1 MPAGLAATVTAPAP
15 SAFAAAA
22 ARGSDW
28 KPPSAAAAAEAA
40 AGLASSEAAALVPAI
55 PSLIMSSAGWVDTE
69 ESRQSTARAAVG
81 SRWNG
86 KGAGRELIN
95 DNEPSKESEGG
106 RNEAAHTAWMDFEG
120 RAASRRVGGRVP
132 LDGLL
137 GWRARCHVGP
147 HAGRII
153 IQNGARGSG
162 DDFRQISCS

>member
-22 ARGSDW
+22 AARGSDW
-28 KPPSAAAAAEAA
+28 KPPSAAAAPEAA

-55 PSLIMSSAGWVDTE
+55 PSLIMSSAGWVVTE

-95 DNEPSKESEGG
+95 DNEPSKESEWG

-120 RAASRRVGGRVP
+120 RAASRRVAWAAVS
-132 LDGLL
+132 LSTD
-137 GWRARCHVGP
+137 CSD
-147 HAGRII
+147 
-153 IQNGARGSG
+153 GARGVT
-162 DDFRQISCS
+162 RAPTPAE